1 MRTKNSIYNVLS
13 NLFIV
18 LFQTIMLFVV
28 RTFFIKILGE
38 ENLGLS
44 GLFTNILNIL
54 SVTELG
60 IGTIISFSLYKP
72 LSEKDTKKINALM
85 NFYKK
90 FYYLAG
96 IIIIVLG
103 ILIIPFLPF
112 FVKDYSANNV
122 YVIYLLYLINTAFIY
137 FVAYKEILIL
147 SDQKNYKLT
156 NINFFFMLA
165 MYLLQIFVLVKFKS
179 FVLYLLVQF
188 IITLLQKI
196 FINIYITKSYPEVDF
211 KSKNKLDKKTL
222 KEIKDNLKCLF
233 FNKVGELLIFCTD
246 NILISSLVNLVSV
259 GIYSNYSSI
268 ITITRTLINSIY
280 TAVTASFGDFA
291 LKADGE
297 SKKVIFEIMDF
308 VRFLLYG
315 ICTIGFFL
323 LINYFITLWI
333 GKDYVFNAV
342 ITFIICLNFY
352 LMGTQVSLD
361 VIKQAIGFFKKDRFI
376 TLMQAVFNLVLSIIL
391 GLKYGI
397 IGILIATS
405 ISYIILPC
413 WNKPYLIYKYIFN
426 SSVKK
431 YYVRELLNII
441 VLVIIGVISYYA
453 IGMINIPISI
463 IGFIVDIIIVTLIF
477 AIIISIFYFK
487 TKEYKFLL
495 NFVIE
500 RVKGIMN
507 RKGAPAN
514 E

>member
-1 MRTKNSIYNVLS
+1 MRTKNSIYNVFS

-44 GLFTNILNIL
+44 GLFTNILSIL

-112 FVKDYSANNV
+112 FVKDYSANNI
-122 YVIYLLYLINTAFIY
+122 YVIYLLYLINTAFTY

-156 NINFFFMLA
+156 NINFIFMLI

-179 FVLYLLVQF
+179 FVLYLVVQF
-188 IITLLQKI
+188 IITLIQKI
-196 FINIYITKSYPEVDF
+196 FINIYITKSYPEVNF
-211 KSKNKLDKKTL
+211 KSKNKLDRKTF

-246 NILISSLVNLVSV
+246 NILISSLVNLASV

-268 ITITRTLINSIY
+268 TTITRTLINSIY

-315 ICTIGFFL
+315 ICSIGFFL

-333 GKDYVFNAV
+333 GKDYIFNTL

-361 VIKQAIGFFKKDRFI
+361 VIKQAIGFFKKDRFV
-376 TLMQAVFNLVLSIIL
+376 TLIQSLLNLILSIIL
-391 GLKYGI
+391 GIKYGI
-397 IGILIATS
+397 VGILVATA
-405 ISYIILPC
+405 ISYVVLPC
-413 WNKPYLIYKYIFN
+413 WNKPYLIYKYVFS

-431 YYVRELLNII
+431 YYLRELLNIF
-441 VLVIIGVISYYA
+441 VLLIIGTISFYTLE
-453 IGMINIPISI
+453 MINIPISI
-463 IGFIVDIIIVTLIF
+463 IGFIVDIIVVIMIF
-477 AIIISIFYFK
+477 AIIISAVYFR
-487 TKEYKFLL
+487 TSQYKFLV
-495 NFVIE
+495 NFMIE
-500 RVKGIMN
+500 RIKTVIN
-507 RKGAPAN
+507 RKERPTN

>member
-1 MRTKNSIYNVLS
+1 MRTKNSIYNVFS

-72 LSEKDTKKINALM
+72 LSENDTKKINALM

-112 FVKDYSANNV
+112 FVKDYNANNV

-156 NINFFFMLA
+156 NINFIFMLI

-179 FVLYLLVQF
+179 FVLYLVVQF
-188 IITLLQKI
+188 IITLIQKI
-196 FINIYITKSYPEVDF
+196 FINIYITKSYPKVDF

-246 NILISSLVNLVSV
+246 NLLISSLVNLVSV

-333 GKDYVFNAV
+333 GKDYVFNML

-361 VIKQAIGFFKKDRFI
+361 VIKQALGFFKKDRFV
-376 TLMQAVFNLVLSIIL
+376 TLIQAVFNLVLSIIL

-405 ISYIILPC
+405 VSYIILPC
-413 WNKPYLIYKYIFN
+413 WNKPYLIYKYVLKRSSKGYFIEFFKNIIILVFCTIIALTINNLIIFN
-426 SSVKK
+426 NLYIQFVLKG
-431 YYVRELLNII
+431 II
-441 VLVIIGVISYYA
+441 TASIFV
-453 IGMINIPISI
+453 ISI
-463 IGFIVDIIIVTLIF
+463 IIIYGKTDEF
-477 AIIISIFYFK
+477 KYIIN
-487 TKEYKFLL
+487 TTNNLL
-495 NFVIE
+495 KRRSV
-500 RVKGIMN
+500 
-507 RKGAPAN
+507 
-514 E
+514 

>member
-72 LSEKDTKKINALM
+72 LSENDTKKINALM

-156 NINFFFMLA
+156 NINFIFMLI

-179 FVLYLLVQF
+179 FVLYLVVQF
-188 IITLLQKI
+188 IITLIQKI
-196 FINIYITKSYPEVDF
+196 FINIYITKSYPEVD
-211 KSKNKLDKKTL
+211 
-222 KEIKDNLKCLF
+222 
-233 FNKVGELLIFCTD
+233 
-246 NILISSLVNLVSV
+246 
-259 GIYSNYSSI
+259 
-268 ITITRTLINSIY
+268 
-280 TAVTASFGDFA
+280 
-291 LKADGE
+291 
-297 SKKVIFEIMDF
+297 
-308 VRFLLYG
+308 
-315 ICTIGFFL
+315 
-323 LINYFITLWI
+323 
-333 GKDYVFNAV
+333 
-342 ITFIICLNFY
+342 
-352 LMGTQVSLD
+352 
-361 VIKQAIGFFKKDRFI
+361 
-376 TLMQAVFNLVLSIIL
+376 
-391 GLKYGI
+391 
-397 IGILIATS
+397 
-405 ISYIILPC
+405 
-413 WNKPYLIYKYIFN
+413 
-426 SSVKK
+426 
-431 YYVRELLNII
+431 
-441 VLVIIGVISYYA
+441 
-453 IGMINIPISI
+453 
-463 IGFIVDIIIVTLIF
+463 
-477 AIIISIFYFK
+477 
-487 TKEYKFLL
+487 
-495 NFVIE
+495 
-500 RVKGIMN
+500 
-507 RKGAPAN
+507 
-514 E
+514 